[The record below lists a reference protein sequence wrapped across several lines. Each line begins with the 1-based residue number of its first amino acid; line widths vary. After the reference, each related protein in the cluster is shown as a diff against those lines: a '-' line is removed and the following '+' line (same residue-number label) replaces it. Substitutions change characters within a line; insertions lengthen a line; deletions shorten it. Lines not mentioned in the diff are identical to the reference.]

1 MKRGDLRKLIQ
12 EHRWVLPA
20 KMSFYDWPDGWD
32 DLVVKLVEDLA
43 KEAWDSFLK
52 LHIMQIKEKFGGLR
66 VLHDNANERCKELIQ
81 IAEVASKKICQ
92 LCGAEGREYEGA
104 SHRFMTLCPDC
115 IEKQEEK

>member
-43 KEAWDSFLK
+43 KEAWDRFL
-52 LHIMQIKEKFGGLR
+52 
-66 VLHDNANERCKELIQ
+66 
-81 IAEVASKKICQ
+81 
-92 LCGAEGREYEGA
+92 
-104 SHRFMTLCPDC
+104 
-115 IEKQEEK
+115 